1 MRTFGIVLRLKN
13 QFCEVS
19 SFIDPMWQLLLFIF
33 IVYCVLLFMNGVCVF
48 MDPQLDCKVFD
59 VVNYGLLFF
68 LILYSF

>member
-1 MRTFGIVLRLKN
+1 
-13 QFCEVS
+13 
-19 SFIDPMWQLLLFIF
+19 
-33 IVYCVLLFMNGVCVF
+33 MNGVCVF